1 MNKKGDL
8 KASVVK
14 RIMRLISFTGLIT
27 LLTVFALYFI
37 MYLSYREIS
46 ESEKQEFGKEAQA
59 LLTVTTTL
67 PDQIVWDYTYWDEL
81 VSGIRTNDSDFYS
94 ENISTIPSSFH
105 LDYACVLDS
114 ALNKRHEVFSEEVE
128 PENLLP
134 ENILD
139 LFSKGP
145 SVKFFV
151 KTPKGFYKISGAS
164 VHPTNDPNHNLYKPT
179 GYLFIG
185 MHLGDDYQQQLS
197 TLSGG
202 EVLIKDTS
210 YCVSKTNKHHMTTY
224 IDLEGQNGESI
235 GHLILSKNSD
245 ALRMMYNGLM
255 LTIILF
261 LVAGLVIWMT
271 IRRFLVKWVVSP
283 LTDINLML
291 ADEDPVIIEKLMNST
306 KEYSNIATLFKMHL
320 EQKEE
325 LVRSKIKA
333 EESSRLKTSF
343 LANISH
349 EIRTPVN
356 GILGFSELL
365 KLPENT
371 EEQKA
376 KYLGIIEDNG
386 KRMVK
391 LLNDLIKKSQ
401 LDSGQVSPSY
411 SQFNLNEMLDFTFV
425 HFRPEAKRKNLEL
438 IVEKKFDTSDVTV
451 TSDRE
456 MVYFIIISLIKNSIL
471 LTNEGKIIFGIDKT
485 DRDLLF
491 YVKDTGIGIA
501 ENKKESVFDVFVKAE
516 TTCFTENEGVGLGLP
531 ISKAY
536 AELLGGK
543 LWVEST
549 EGEGSSFYFLIKNR
563 SFAIKDILI

>member
-14 RIMRLISFTGLIT
+14 RILRLISITGLIT

-37 MYLSYREIS
+37 MYLSYREVS
-46 ESEKQEFGKEAQA
+46 ESEKEEFKKEAQA

-81 VSGIRTNDSDFYS
+81 VSGIRTNDTDFYS
-94 ENISTIPSSFH
+94 ENISTIPSSFRM
-105 LDYACVLDS
+105 DYACVLDS
-114 ALNKRHEVFSEEVE
+114 ALNKRHEVFSDKVE

-134 ENILD
+134 DNIFE

-151 KTPKGFYKISGAS
+151 QTPNGFYKISGAS
-164 VHPTNDPNHNLYKPT
+164 VHPTNDPDHNLYKPT

-185 MHLGDDYQQQLS
+185 MHLGNDYQQQLS
-197 TLSGG
+197 ILSGG

-210 YCVSKTNKHHMTTY
+210 FCVSETKKHHMTTY
-224 IDLEGQNGESI
+224 VDLEGQSGESI
-235 GHLILSKNSD
+235 GHLILSKKSD
-245 ALRMMYNGLM
+245 ALRMMYNGL
-255 LTIILF
+255 LITIIVFHL
-261 LVAGLVIWMT
+261 AGLVIWLMLR
-271 IRRFLVKWVVSP
+271 IFLKRWVVYP

-291 ADEDPVIIEKLMNST
+291 AEEDPVIIEKLTHSS
-306 KEYSNIATLFKMHL
+306 KEYSNIARLFKMHL
-320 EQKEE
+320 EQKAE
-325 LVRSKIKA
+325 LIKSKIKA
-333 EESSRLKTSF
+333 EESNRLKTSF

-365 KLPENT
+365 KLPDNT

-376 KYLGIIEDNG
+376 IYLGIIEDNG
-386 KRMVK
+386 KKMVK
-391 LLNDLIKKSQ
+391 LLNDLIIKSQ
-401 LDSGQVSPSY
+401 LDSEQVSPY
-411 SQFNLNEMLDFTFV
+411 FSQFNLNEMLDFAYA
-425 HFRPEAKRKNLEL
+425 HFRPKAKRKNLEL
-438 IVEKKFDTSDVTV
+438 IAEKKFDTSEVNV

-471 LTNEGKIIFGIDKT
+471 FTNEGKIIFGIDKR

-491 YVKDTGIGIA
+491 YVKDTGIGIP
-501 ENKKESVFDVFVKAE
+501 ENKKETIFDVFVKAQSN
-516 TTCFTENEGVGLGLP
+516 CSTENEGIGLGLP
-531 ISKAY
+531 ISKSY

-543 LWVEST
+543 LWVESI

-563 SFAIKDILI
+563 SFSINQILI